1 MEPGKSFLG
10 IRDYMEQLP
19 TDYCILL
26 QDGFD
31 TVKKE
36 TMFSKSNYIFAIGV
50 PVLTEVTTY
59 FKNSE
64 KIKQITM
71 KDLVNCKNRHDAIK
85 LLECPFAKE
94 ELKKHLSSKYGD
106 IENVYINDI
115 DLNSVLRKVDLIVNS
130 PEMNIVPEDLS
141 ISLASNSK
149 TIDEVESDAE
159 SIESLLAIHTT
170 NFKEGRLAY

>member
-1 MEPGKSFLG
+1 ML
-10 IRDYMEQLP
+10 D
-19 TDYCILL
+19 
-26 QDGFD
+26 
-31 TVKKE
+31 
-36 TMFSKSNYIFAIGV
+36 
-50 PVLTEVTTY
+50 
-59 FKNSE
+59 
-64 KIKQITM
+64 
-71 KDLVNCKNRHDAIK
+71 
-85 LLECPFAKE
+85 CPFAKE

-170 NFKEGRLAY
+170 NFKEGKSAY